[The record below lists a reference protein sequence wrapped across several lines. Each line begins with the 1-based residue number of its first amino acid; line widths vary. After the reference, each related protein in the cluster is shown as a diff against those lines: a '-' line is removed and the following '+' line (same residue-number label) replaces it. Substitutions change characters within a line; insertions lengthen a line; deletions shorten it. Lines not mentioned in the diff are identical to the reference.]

1 MANVRH
7 RWGFVLFVI
16 IHTVFFFSFSL
27 PVSAGFNLLYNLQ
40 NNNECEM
47 LPCYTVRR
55 LKVIVLFLAV
65 SSICSTSTSIFIL
78 QHQQVF
84 GVPFCRQDID
94 WMQLPVSQ
102 AGLYNDWFTFIR
114 QSVRFSTELC
124 IFSTGATYECDQFY
138 SFECDTWKDDADRI
152 LVQNP
157 LCI

>member
-1 MANVRH
+1 MWYKMNKYSAFPGKTNGKCASSL
-7 RWGFVLFVI
+7 GFCPVCY
-16 IHTVFFFSFSL
+16 HTYSFFFSFSL

-65 SSICSTSTSIFIL
+65 SSICSTSTSIFVL

-124 IFSTGATYECDQFY
+124 IFSTGAV
-138 SFECDTWKDDADRI
+138 I
-152 LVQNP
+152 HNV
-157 LCI
+157 